1 MNTPSKNASSA
12 SRPAPGGAK
21 RGEVRAK
28 NVRGTIL
35 RLLETMTRD
44 RALFALAIALTL
56 LGNLV
61 GLAGPRLAGEAI
73 DAIGPDGSIL
83 WQTVLAKCLLMLAC
97 YAASAALSYALSLL
111 MIHISRG
118 VVYRMRRQAFDRL
131 MRLPVRFYDEHPS
144 GDIISRISYDIDTV
158 NTSLSND
165 IVQLLSTV
173 VTVAG
178 SLGFMISISPRL
190 LLVFVVTVPLSLY
203 AGRRRAIVTKPLF
216 RARSR
221 KLGELNSFV
230 EEQLS
235 GLTTLRAY
243 CREDA
248 TTARFD
254 EINEEAVEAYYQSEY
269 EGSVV
274 GPLVNF
280 INNLSLALVSV
291 FGALLFCSG
300 ALSIGAISSF
310 VLYSRRF
317 SGPINEAAN
326 VFSELQSALAAA
338 ERVFALIDE
347 PAEPDDPPAARP
359 LGDVSG
365 HVQMQQVN
373 FGYDPGQIIL
383 KDFSVDAQPGRLI
396 AVVGPTGAGKT
407 TLISLLMR
415 FYDAQSGEILVDGA
429 NIHGITRDSL
439 RAAYAMVLQETWLF
453 HGTVYDNL
461 RYGNPNAT
469 REQVIAA
476 AKAAHADGFIR
487 RLPQGYDTVLT
498 DDGANISKGQK
509 QLLTIAR
516 AMLLKSRMVI
526 LDEATSNVDTRVE
539 KLIQKAMRELMAGKT
554 CFVIAHRLSTI
565 ESADEILVVDHGEI
579 VERGTHT
586 SLMQSRGFYYRMYRA
601 QFE

>member
-1 MNTPSKNASSA
+1 MNKSNNTSGAQSARKPRNA
-12 SRPAPGGAK
+12 K
-21 RGEVRAK
+21 
-28 NVRGTIL
+28 GTIL
-35 RLLETMTRD
+35 RLFQTMLHE
-44 RALFALAIALTL
+44 RALFVLALGLTL
-56 LGNLV
+56 AGNLLGLV
-61 GLAGPRLAGEAI
+61 GPSLAGEAI
-73 DAIGPDGSIL
+73 DAIGAPGGIAWDVI
-83 WQTVLAKCLLMLAC
+83 ARKCALMLAC
-97 YAASAALSYALSLL
+97 YAGSALLSYLLSLL

-118 VVYRMRRQAFDRL
+118 VVYRMREQAFDRL
-131 MRLPVRFYDEHPS
+131 MRLPVGFYDRNPS
-144 GDIISRISYDIDTV
+144 GDIISRISYDVDTV

-165 IVQLLSTV
+165 IVQILSTV
-173 VTVAG
+173 VTVVG
-178 SLGFMISISPRL
+178 SLGFMVAISPKL
-190 LLVFVVTVPLSLY
+190 LLVFCVTVPLSFY
-203 AGRRRAIVTKPLF
+203 AARRRATVTKPLF

-221 KLGELNSFV
+221 KLGELNSLV

-248 TTARFD
+248 TIDKFD
-254 EINEEAVEAYYQSEY
+254 AINEEAVEAYYQSEY

-291 FGALLFCSG
+291 FGALLFCAG
-300 ALSIGAISSF
+300 QMTIGSISSF
-310 VLYSRRF
+310 ILYSRKF

-326 VFSELQSALAAA
+326 VFAELQSALAAA

-347 PAEPDDPPAARP
+347 PIEPEDAPDARA
-359 LGDVSG
+359 LTQVEG
-365 HVQMQQVN
+365 HVELDHVT
-373 FGYDPGQIIL
+373 FGYEENQPIL
-383 KDFSVDAQPGRLI
+383 RDFCVDAKPGRLI

-415 FYDAQSGEILVDGA
+415 FYDAQQGCIRVDGSDV
-429 NIHGITRDSL
+429 HGLTRDSL
-439 RAAYAMVLQETWLF
+439 RAAYAMVLQDTWLF
-453 HGTVYDNL
+453 HGTVYENL
-461 RYGNPNAT
+461 AYGNDRAT
-469 REQVIAA
+469 REQVVAA

-487 RLPQGYDTVLT
+487 RLPQGYDTLLT

-516 AMLLKSRMVI
+516 AMLLDSRMVI

-539 KLIQKAMRELMAGKT
+539 KLIQKAMRRLMAGKT

-565 ESADEILVVDHGEI
+565 ESADEILVVNHGEI
-579 VERGTHT
+579 VEHGTHQK
-586 SLMQSRGFYYRMYRA
+586 LMEKQGFYYNMYRA

>member
-1 MNTPSKNASSA
+1 MQKQTGTHKPEQ
-12 SRPAPGGAK
+12 SRKPRDTK
-21 RGEVRAK
+21 
-28 NVRGTIL
+28 GTIL
-35 RLLETMTRD
+35 RLLKTMMDARL
-44 RALFALAIALTL
+44 LFLLAVVLTL
-56 LGNLV
+56 TGNILGLL
-61 GLAGPRLAGEAI
+61 GPQLAGQAI
-73 DAIGPDGSIL
+73 DAIGTDGSVVWPI
-83 WQTVLAKCLLMLAC
+83 VVKKCILMLIC
-97 YAASAALSYALSLL
+97 YAASAGLSYCLTLL

-118 VVYRMRRQAFDRL
+118 VVYRMREMAFDRL
-131 MRLPVRFYDEHPS
+131 MRLPVSFYDQHPS

-165 IVQLLSTV
+165 IVQILSTI
-173 VTVAG
+173 VTVFG
-178 SLGFMISISPRL
+178 SLGFMIAISPKL
-190 LLVFVVTVPLSLY
+190 LTVFCVTVPLSLY
-203 AGRRRAIVTKPLF
+203 AAKRRATVTKPLF

-221 KLGELNSFV
+221 KLGELNSYV

-248 TTARFD
+248 AIASFD
-254 EINEEAVEAYYQSEY
+254 GINEEAVEAYYKSEY

-291 FGALLFCSG
+291 FGALLFVSG
-300 ALSIGAISSF
+300 QMTIGNISSF
-310 VLYSRRF
+310 ILYSRRF

-326 VFSELQSALAAA
+326 VYAELQSALAAA

-347 PAEPDDPPAARP
+347 PTEPLDAPHARA
-359 LGDVSG
+359 LADVRG
-365 HVQMQQVN
+365 HVELEHVN
-373 FGYDPGQIIL
+373 FGYEEGKPIL
-383 KDFSVDAQPGRLI
+383 KDFSVDAAPGRLI

-415 FYDAQSGEILVDGA
+415 FYDAQSGDIRVDET
-429 NIHGITRDSL
+429 NVHDLTRDSL

-453 HGTVYDNL
+453 HGTVYENL
-461 RYGNPNAT
+461 AYGNEHAT
-469 REQVIAA
+469 REEVIAA
-476 AKAAHADGFIR
+476 AKAAHADSFIR

-516 AMLLKSRMVI
+516 AMLLESRMVI
-526 LDEATSNVDTRVE
+526 LDEATSNVDTRIE
-539 KLIQKAMRELMAGKT
+539 KLIQKAMRTLMKDKT

-579 VERGTHT
+579 VEHGTHKE
-586 SLMQSRGFYYRMYRA
+586 LMARKGFYYNMYRA

>member
-1 MNTPSKNASSA
+1 MNKSNTSGAQSARKPRNA
-12 SRPAPGGAK
+12 K
-21 RGEVRAK
+21 
-28 NVRGTIL
+28 GTIL
-35 RLLETMTRD
+35 RLFQTMLHE
-44 RALFALAIALTL
+44 RALFVLALGLTL
-56 LGNLV
+56 AGNLLGLV
-61 GLAGPRLAGEAI
+61 GPSLAGEAI
-73 DAIGPDGSIL
+73 DAIGAPGGIA
-83 WQTVLAKCLLMLAC
+83 WNVIARKCALMLAC
-97 YAASAALSYALSLL
+97 YAGSALLSYLLSLL

-118 VVYRMRRQAFDRL
+118 VVYRMREQAFDRL
-131 MRLPVRFYDEHPS
+131 MRLPVGFYDRNPS
-144 GDIISRISYDIDTV
+144 GDIISRISYDVDTV

-165 IVQLLSTV
+165 IVQILSTV
-173 VTVAG
+173 VTVVG
-178 SLGFMISISPRL
+178 SLGFMVAISPKL
-190 LLVFVVTVPLSLY
+190 LLVFCVTVPLSFY
-203 AGRRRAIVTKPLF
+203 AARRRATFTKPLF

-221 KLGELNSFV
+221 KLGELNSLV

-248 TTARFD
+248 TIDKFD
-254 EINEEAVEAYYQSEY
+254 AINEEAVEAYYQSEY

-291 FGALLFCSG
+291 FGALLFCAG
-300 ALSIGAISSF
+300 QMTIGSISSF
-310 VLYSRRF
+310 ILYSRKF

-326 VFSELQSALAAA
+326 VFAELQSALAAA

-347 PAEPDDPPAARP
+347 PIEPEDAPDARA
-359 LGDVSG
+359 LTQVEG
-365 HVQMQQVN
+365 HVELDHVT
-373 FGYDPGQIIL
+373 FGYEENQPIL
-383 KDFSVDAQPGRLI
+383 RDFCVDAKPGRLI

-415 FYDAQSGEILVDGA
+415 FYDAQQGCIRVDGSDV
-429 NIHGITRDSL
+429 HGLTRDSL
-439 RAAYAMVLQETWLF
+439 RAAYAMVLQDTWLF
-453 HGTVYDNL
+453 HGTVYENL
-461 RYGNPNAT
+461 AYGNDRAT
-469 REQVIAA
+469 REQVVAA

-487 RLPQGYDTVLT
+487 RLPQGYDTLLT

-516 AMLLKSRMVI
+516 AMLLDSRMVI

-539 KLIQKAMRELMAGKT
+539 KLIQKAMRRLMAGKT

-565 ESADEILVVDHGEI
+565 ESADEILVVNHGEI
-579 VERGTHT
+579 VEHGTHQK
-586 SLMQSRGFYYRMYRA
+586 LMEKQGFYYNMYRA

>member
-1 MNTPSKNASSA
+1 MNKSNTSGAQSARKPRNA
-12 SRPAPGGAK
+12 K
-21 RGEVRAK
+21 
-28 NVRGTIL
+28 GTIL
-35 RLLETMTRD
+35 RLFQTMLHE
-44 RALFALAIALTL
+44 RALFVLALGLTL
-56 LGNLV
+56 AGNLLGLV
-61 GLAGPRLAGEAI
+61 GPSLAGEAI
-73 DAIGPDGSIL
+73 DAIGAPGGIA
-83 WQTVLAKCLLMLAC
+83 WNVIARKCALMLAC
-97 YAASAALSYALSLL
+97 YAGSALLSYLLSLL

-118 VVYRMRRQAFDRL
+118 VVYRMREQAFDRL
-131 MRLPVRFYDEHPS
+131 MRLPVGFYDRNPS
-144 GDIISRISYDIDTV
+144 GDIISRISYDVDTV

-165 IVQLLSTV
+165 IVQILSTV
-173 VTVAG
+173 VTVVG
-178 SLGFMISISPRL
+178 SLGFMVAISPKL
-190 LLVFVVTVPLSLY
+190 LLVFCVTVPLSFY
-203 AGRRRAIVTKPLF
+203 AARRRATVTKPLF

-221 KLGELNSFV
+221 KLGELNSLV

-248 TTARFD
+248 TIDKFD
-254 EINEEAVEAYYQSEY
+254 AINEEAVEAYYQSEY

-291 FGALLFCSG
+291 FGALLFCAG
-300 ALSIGAISSF
+300 QMTIGSISSF
-310 VLYSRRF
+310 ILYSRKF

-326 VFSELQSALAAA
+326 VFAELQSALAAA

-347 PAEPDDPPAARP
+347 PIEPEDAPDARA
-359 LGDVSG
+359 LTQVEG
-365 HVQMQQVN
+365 HVELDHVT
-373 FGYDPGQIIL
+373 FGYEENQPIL
-383 KDFSVDAQPGRLI
+383 RDFCVDAKPGRLI

-415 FYDAQSGEILVDGA
+415 FYDAQQGCIRVDGSDV
-429 NIHGITRDSL
+429 HELTRDSL
-439 RAAYAMVLQETWLF
+439 RAAYAMVLQDTWLF
-453 HGTVYDNL
+453 HGTVYENL
-461 RYGNPNAT
+461 AYGNDRAT
-469 REQVIAA
+469 REQVVAA

-487 RLPQGYDTVLT
+487 RLPQGYDTLLT

-516 AMLLKSRMVI
+516 AMLLDSRMVI

-539 KLIQKAMRELMAGKT
+539 KLIQKAMRRLMAGKT

-565 ESADEILVVDHGEI
+565 ESADEILVVNHGEI
-579 VERGTHT
+579 VEHGTHQK
-586 SLMQSRGFYYRMYRA
+586 LMEKQGFYYNMYRA

>member
-1 MNTPSKNASSA
+1 MNKSNTSGAQSARKPRNA
-12 SRPAPGGAK
+12 K
-21 RGEVRAK
+21 
-28 NVRGTIL
+28 GTIL
-35 RLLETMTRD
+35 RLFQTMLHE
-44 RALFALAIALTL
+44 RALFVLALGLTL
-56 LGNLV
+56 AGNLLGLV
-61 GLAGPRLAGEAI
+61 GPSLAGEAI
-73 DAIGPDGSIL
+73 DAIGAPGGIA
-83 WQTVLAKCLLMLAC
+83 WNVIARKCALMLAC
-97 YAASAALSYALSLL
+97 YAGSALLSYLLSLL

-118 VVYRMRRQAFDRL
+118 VVYRMREQAFDRL
-131 MRLPVRFYDEHPS
+131 MRLPVGFYDRNPS
-144 GDIISRISYDIDTV
+144 GDIISRISYDVDTV

-165 IVQLLSTV
+165 IVQILSTV
-173 VTVAG
+173 VTVVG
-178 SLGFMISISPRL
+178 SLGFMVAISPKL
-190 LLVFVVTVPLSLY
+190 LLVFCVTVPLSFY
-203 AGRRRAIVTKPLF
+203 AARRRATVTKPLF

-221 KLGELNSFV
+221 KLGELNSLV

-248 TTARFD
+248 TIDKFD
-254 EINEEAVEAYYQSEY
+254 AINEEAVDAYYQSEY

-291 FGALLFCSG
+291 FGALLFCAG
-300 ALSIGAISSF
+300 QMTIGSISSF
-310 VLYSRRF
+310 ILYSRKF

-326 VFSELQSALAAA
+326 VFAELQSALAAA

-347 PAEPDDPPAARP
+347 PIEPEDAPDARA
-359 LGDVSG
+359 LTQVEG
-365 HVQMQQVN
+365 HVELDHVT
-373 FGYDPGQIIL
+373 FGYEENQPIL
-383 KDFSVDAQPGRLI
+383 RDFCVDAKPGRLI

-415 FYDAQSGEILVDGA
+415 FYDAQQGCIRVDGSDV
-429 NIHGITRDSL
+429 HELTRDSL
-439 RAAYAMVLQETWLF
+439 RAAYAMVLQDTWLF
-453 HGTVYDNL
+453 HGTVYENL
-461 RYGNPNAT
+461 AYGNDRAT
-469 REQVIAA
+469 REQVVAA

-487 RLPQGYDTVLT
+487 RLPQGYDTLLT

-516 AMLLKSRMVI
+516 AMLLDSRMVI

-539 KLIQKAMRELMAGKT
+539 KLIQKAMRRLMAGKT

-565 ESADEILVVDHGEI
+565 ESADEILVVNHGEI
-579 VERGTHT
+579 VEHGTHQA
-586 SLMQSRGFYYRMYRA
+586 LMEKQGFYYNMYRA

>member
-1 MNTPSKNASSA
+1 MMKNSDKVIRDAQSA
-12 SRPAPGGAK
+12 RKPRNA
-21 RGEVRAK
+21 
-28 NVRGTIL
+28 RGTIL
-35 RLLETMTRD
+35 RLLRTMTRQ
-44 RALFALAIALTL
+44 RALFVLALALTL
-56 LGNLV
+56 AGNLL
-61 GLAGPRLAGEAI
+61 GLIGPSLAGEAI
-73 DAIGPDGSIL
+73 DAIGAPGGIAWDVI
-83 WQTVLAKCLLMLAC
+83 TKKCLLMLAC
-97 YAASAALSYALSLL
+97 YAGSAVLSYLLSLL

-118 VVYRMRRQAFDRL
+118 VVYRMREQAFDRL
-131 MRLPVRFYDEHPS
+131 MRLPVGFYDRNPS
-144 GDIISRISYDIDTV
+144 GDIISRISYDVDTV

-173 VTVAG
+173 VTVVG
-178 SLGFMISISPRL
+178 SLGFMVSISPKL
-190 LLVFVVTVPLSLY
+190 LMVFCVTVPLSLY
-203 AGRRRAIVTKPLF
+203 TARRRATVTKPLF

-221 KLGELNSFV
+221 KLGELNSMV

-243 CREDA
+243 CREDQA
-248 TTARFD
+248 IGKFD
-254 EINEEAVEAYYQSEY
+254 AINEEAVQAYYKSEY

-291 FGALLFCSG
+291 FGALLFCAGQMTVGS
-300 ALSIGAISSF
+300 ISSF
-310 VLYSRRF
+310 ILYSRKF

-326 VFSELQSALAAA
+326 VFAELQSALAAA

-347 PAEPDDPPAARP
+347 PTEPEDAPDARR
-359 LGDVSG
+359 LTDARG
-365 HVQMQQVN
+365 HVELDHVT
-373 FGYDPGQIIL
+373 FGYEENQPIL
-383 KDFSVDAQPGRLI
+383 RDFCVDAKPGRLI

-415 FYDAQSGEILVDGA
+415 FYDAQQGDIRVDGGDV
-429 NIHGITRDSL
+429 HGLTRDSL

-453 HGTVYDNL
+453 HGTVYENL
-461 RYGNPNAT
+461 AYGSEHAT

-476 AKAAHADGFIR
+476 AKAAHADSFIR

-516 AMLLKSRMVI
+516 AMLLESRMVI

-539 KLIQKAMRELMAGKT
+539 KLIQKAMRSLMAGKT

-579 VERGTHT
+579 VEHGTHAQ
-586 SLMQSRGFYYRMYRA
+586 LMEKQGFYYHMYRA

>member
-1 MNTPSKNASSA
+1 MMKN
-12 SRPAPGGAK
+12 PPGQGADK
-21 RGEVRAK
+21 SIRDAQNQRKPKDAGH
-28 NVRGTIL
+28 TIL
-35 RLLETMTRD
+35 RLLRTMMRD
-44 RALFALAIALTL
+44 RALFALALMLTVSGNL
-56 LGNLV
+56 LGL
-61 GLAGPRLAGEAI
+61 LGPRLAGEAI
-73 DAIGPDGSIL
+73 DAIGENGAVL
-83 WQTVLAKCLLMLAC
+83 WDVVFAKCALMLAC
-97 YAASAALSYALSLL
+97 YAASAALSYALALL

-118 VVYRMRRQAFDRL
+118 VVYRMREQAFDRL
-131 MRLPVRFYDEHPS
+131 MRLPVSYYDTHPS

-158 NTSLSND
+158 NASLSND
-165 IVQLLSTV
+165 IVQILSTV
-173 VTVAG
+173 VTVFG
-178 SLGFMISISPRL
+178 SLGFMIAISPRL
-190 LLVFVVTVPLSLY
+190 LLVFCITVPLSLY
-203 AGRRRAIVTKPLF
+203 AARRRATVTKPLF

-221 KLGELNSFV
+221 KLGELNGFV

-243 CREDA
+243 SREEAAVEKFDA
-248 TTARFD
+248 
-254 EINEEAVEAYYQSEY
+254 INEEAVVAYYNSEY
-269 EGSVV
+269 QGSVV

-291 FGALLFCSG
+291 FGALLFCAG
-300 ALSIGAISSF
+300 QMSIGAISSF

-326 VFSELQSALAAA
+326 VFGEMQSALAAA

-347 PAEPDDPPAARP
+347 PAEPADAEGAQEI
-359 LGDVSG
+359 GEVVG
-365 HVQMQQVN
+365 HVALRDVT
-373 FGYDPGQIIL
+373 FGYEEGKPIL
-383 KDFSVDAQPGRLI
+383 KNFSAEAQPGKMI

-415 FYDAQSGEILVDGA
+415 FYEAQEGSIAVDGKPLDA
-429 NIHGITRDSL
+429 ITRDSL
-439 RAAYAMVLQETWLF
+439 RAAYAMVLQDTWLF
-453 HGTVYDNL
+453 HGTVYENL
-461 RYGNPNAT
+461 RYGSEHAT
-469 REQVIAA
+469 CEQVIAA

-516 AMLLKSRMVI
+516 AMLLESRMVI

-565 ESADEILVVDHGEI
+565 ESADEILVIDHGEI
-579 VERGTHT
+579 VERGTHAA
-586 SLMQSRGFYYRMYRA
+586 LMQKQGFYYNMYRA

>member
-1 MNTPSKNASSA
+1 MNKSNTSGAQSARKPRNA
-12 SRPAPGGAK
+12 K
-21 RGEVRAK
+21 
-28 NVRGTIL
+28 GTIL
-35 RLLETMTRD
+35 RLFQTMLHE
-44 RALFALAIALTL
+44 RALFVLALGLTL
-56 LGNLV
+56 AGNLLGLV
-61 GLAGPRLAGEAI
+61 GPSLAGEAI
-73 DAIGPDGSIL
+73 DAIGAPGGIAWDVI
-83 WQTVLAKCLLMLAC
+83 ARKCALMLAC
-97 YAASAALSYALSLL
+97 YAGSALLSYLLSLL

-118 VVYRMRRQAFDRL
+118 VVYRMREQAFDRL
-131 MRLPVRFYDEHPS
+131 MRLPVGFYDRNPS
-144 GDIISRISYDIDTV
+144 GDIISRISYDVDTV

-165 IVQLLSTV
+165 IVQILSTV
-173 VTVAG
+173 VTVVG
-178 SLGFMISISPRL
+178 SLGFMVAISPKL
-190 LLVFVVTVPLSLY
+190 LLVFCVTVPLSFY
-203 AGRRRAIVTKPLF
+203 AARRRATVTKPLF

-221 KLGELNSFV
+221 KLGELNSLV

-248 TTARFD
+248 TIDKFD
-254 EINEEAVEAYYQSEY
+254 AINEEAVDAYYQSEY

-291 FGALLFCSG
+291 FGALLFCAG
-300 ALSIGAISSF
+300 QMTIGSISSF
-310 VLYSRRF
+310 ILYSRKF

-326 VFSELQSALAAA
+326 VFAELQSALAAA

-347 PAEPDDPPAARP
+347 PIEPEDAPDARA
-359 LGDVSG
+359 LTQVEG
-365 HVQMQQVN
+365 HVELDHVT
-373 FGYDPGQIIL
+373 FGYEENQPIL
-383 KDFSVDAQPGRLI
+383 RDFCVDAKPGRLI

-415 FYDAQSGEILVDGA
+415 FYDAQQGCIRVDGSDV
-429 NIHGITRDSL
+429 HELTRDSL
-439 RAAYAMVLQETWLF
+439 RAAYAMVLQDTWLF
-453 HGTVYDNL
+453 HGTVYENL
-461 RYGNPNAT
+461 AYGNDRAT
-469 REQVIAA
+469 REQVVAA

-487 RLPQGYDTVLT
+487 RLPQGYDTLLT

-516 AMLLKSRMVI
+516 AMLLDSRMVI

-539 KLIQKAMRELMAGKT
+539 KLIQKAMRRLMAGKT

-565 ESADEILVVDHGEI
+565 ESADEILVVNHGEI
-579 VERGTHT
+579 VEHGTHQK
-586 SLMQSRGFYYRMYRA
+586 LMEKQGFYYNMYRA

>member
-1 MNTPSKNASSA
+1 MNKSNTSGAQSARKPRNA
-12 SRPAPGGAK
+12 K
-21 RGEVRAK
+21 
-28 NVRGTIL
+28 GTIL
-35 RLLETMTRD
+35 RLFQTMLHE
-44 RALFALAIALTL
+44 RALFVLALGLTL
-56 LGNLV
+56 AGNLL
-61 GLAGPRLAGEAI
+61 GLIGPSLAGEAI
-73 DAIGPDGSIL
+73 DAIDAPGGIA
-83 WQTVLAKCLLMLAC
+83 WNVIARKCALMLAC
-97 YAASAALSYALSLL
+97 YAGSALLSYLLSLL

-118 VVYRMRRQAFDRL
+118 VVYRMREQAFDRL
-131 MRLPVRFYDEHPS
+131 MRLPVGFYDRNPS
-144 GDIISRISYDIDTV
+144 GDIISRISYDVDTV

-165 IVQLLSTV
+165 IVQILSTV
-173 VTVAG
+173 VTVVG
-178 SLGFMISISPRL
+178 SLGFMVAISPKL
-190 LLVFVVTVPLSLY
+190 LLVFCVTVPLSFY
-203 AGRRRAIVTKPLF
+203 AARRRATVTKPLF

-221 KLGELNSFV
+221 KLGELNSLV

-248 TTARFD
+248 TIDKFD
-254 EINEEAVEAYYQSEY
+254 AINEEAVEAYYQSEY

-291 FGALLFCSG
+291 FGALLFCAG
-300 ALSIGAISSF
+300 QMTIGSISSF
-310 VLYSRRF
+310 ILYSRKF

-326 VFSELQSALAAA
+326 VFAELQSALAAA

-347 PAEPDDPPAARP
+347 PIEPEDAPDARA
-359 LGDVSG
+359 LTQVEG
-365 HVQMQQVN
+365 HVELDHVT
-373 FGYDPGQIIL
+373 FGYEENQPIL
-383 KDFSVDAQPGRLI
+383 RDFCVDAKPGRLI

-415 FYDAQSGEILVDGA
+415 FYDAQQGSIRVDGSDV
-429 NIHGITRDSL
+429 HGLTRDSL
-439 RAAYAMVLQETWLF
+439 RAAYAMVLQDTWLF
-453 HGTVYDNL
+453 HGTVYENL
-461 RYGNPNAT
+461 AYGNDRAT
-469 REQVIAA
+469 REQVVAA

-487 RLPQGYDTVLT
+487 RLPQGYDTLLT

-516 AMLLKSRMVI
+516 AMLLDSRMVI

-539 KLIQKAMRELMAGKT
+539 KLIQKAMRRLMAGKT

-565 ESADEILVVDHGEI
+565 ESADEILVVNHGEI
-579 VERGTHT
+579 VEHGTHQK
-586 SLMQSRGFYYRMYRA
+586 LMEKQGFYYNMYRA

>member
-1 MNTPSKNASSA
+1 MNKSNTSGAQSARKPRNA
-12 SRPAPGGAK
+12 K
-21 RGEVRAK
+21 
-28 NVRGTIL
+28 GTIL
-35 RLLETMTRD
+35 RLFQTMLHE
-44 RALFALAIALTL
+44 RALFVLALGLTL
-56 LGNLV
+56 AGNLLGLV
-61 GLAGPRLAGEAI
+61 GPSLAGEAI
-73 DAIGPDGSIL
+73 DAIGAPGGIA
-83 WQTVLAKCLLMLAC
+83 WNVIARKCALMLAC
-97 YAASAALSYALSLL
+97 YAGSALLSYLLSLL

-118 VVYRMRRQAFDRL
+118 VVYRMREQAFDRL
-131 MRLPVRFYDEHPS
+131 MRLPVGFYDRNPS
-144 GDIISRISYDIDTV
+144 GDIISRISYDVDTV

-165 IVQLLSTV
+165 IVQILSTV
-173 VTVAG
+173 VTVVG
-178 SLGFMISISPRL
+178 SLGFMVAISPKL
-190 LLVFVVTVPLSLY
+190 LLVFCVTVPLSFY
-203 AGRRRAIVTKPLF
+203 AARRRATVTKPLF

-221 KLGELNSFV
+221 KLGELNSMV

-248 TTARFD
+248 TIDKFD
-254 EINEEAVEAYYQSEY
+254 AINEEAVEAYYRSEY

-291 FGALLFCSG
+291 FGALLFCAG
-300 ALSIGAISSF
+300 QMTIGSISSF
-310 VLYSRRF
+310 ILYSRKF

-326 VFSELQSALAAA
+326 VFAELQSALAAA

-347 PAEPDDPPAARP
+347 PIEPEDAPDARA
-359 LGDVSG
+359 LTQVEG
-365 HVQMQQVN
+365 HVELDHVT
-373 FGYDPGQIIL
+373 FGYEENQPIL
-383 KDFSVDAQPGRLI
+383 RDFCVDAKPGRLI

-415 FYDAQSGEILVDGA
+415 FYDAQQGCIRVDGSDV
-429 NIHGITRDSL
+429 HELTRDSL
-439 RAAYAMVLQETWLF
+439 RAAYAMVLQDTWLF
-453 HGTVYDNL
+453 HGTVYENL
-461 RYGNPNAT
+461 AYGNDRAT
-469 REQVIAA
+469 REQVVAA

-487 RLPQGYDTVLT
+487 RLPQGYDTLLT

-516 AMLLKSRMVI
+516 AMLLDSRMVI

-539 KLIQKAMRELMAGKT
+539 KLIQKAMRRLMAGKT

-565 ESADEILVVDHGEI
+565 ESADEILVVNHGEI
-579 VERGTHT
+579 VEHGTHQK
-586 SLMQSRGFYYRMYRA
+586 LMEKQGFYYNMYRA

>member
-1 MNTPSKNASSA
+1 MNKSNNTSGAQSARKPRNA
-12 SRPAPGGAK
+12 K
-21 RGEVRAK
+21 
-28 NVRGTIL
+28 GTIL
-35 RLLETMTRD
+35 RLFQTMLHE
-44 RALFALAIALTL
+44 RALFVLALGLTL
-56 LGNLV
+56 AGNLLGLV
-61 GLAGPRLAGEAI
+61 GPSLAGEAI
-73 DAIGPDGSIL
+73 DAIGAPGGIA
-83 WQTVLAKCLLMLAC
+83 WNVIARKCALMLAC
-97 YAASAALSYALSLL
+97 YAGSALLSYLLSLL

-118 VVYRMRRQAFDRL
+118 VVYRMREQAFDRL
-131 MRLPVRFYDEHPS
+131 MRLPVGFYDRNPS
-144 GDIISRISYDIDTV
+144 GDIISRISYDVDTV

-165 IVQLLSTV
+165 IVQILSTV
-173 VTVAG
+173 VTVVG
-178 SLGFMISISPRL
+178 SLGFMVAISPKL
-190 LLVFVVTVPLSLY
+190 LLVFCVTVPLSFY
-203 AGRRRAIVTKPLF
+203 AARRRATVTKPLF

-221 KLGELNSFV
+221 KLGELNSLV

-248 TTARFD
+248 TIDKFD
-254 EINEEAVEAYYQSEY
+254 AINEEAVEAYYQSEY

-291 FGALLFCSG
+291 FGALLFCAG
-300 ALSIGAISSF
+300 QMTIGSISSF
-310 VLYSRRF
+310 ILYSRKF

-326 VFSELQSALAAA
+326 VFAELQSALAAA

-347 PAEPDDPPAARP
+347 PIEPEDAPDARA
-359 LGDVSG
+359 LTQVEG
-365 HVQMQQVN
+365 HVELDHVT
-373 FGYDPGQIIL
+373 FGYEENQPIL
-383 KDFSVDAQPGRLI
+383 RDFCVDAKPGRLI

-415 FYDAQSGEILVDGA
+415 FYDAQQGCIRVDGSDV
-429 NIHGITRDSL
+429 HELTRDSL
-439 RAAYAMVLQETWLF
+439 RAAYAMVLQDTWLF
-453 HGTVYDNL
+453 HGTVYENL
-461 RYGNPNAT
+461 AYGNDRAT
-469 REQVIAA
+469 REQVVAA

-487 RLPQGYDTVLT
+487 RLPQGYDTLLT

-516 AMLLKSRMVI
+516 AMLLDSRMVI

-539 KLIQKAMRELMAGKT
+539 KLIQKAMRRLMAGKT

-565 ESADEILVVDHGEI
+565 ESADEILVVNHGEI
-579 VERGTHT
+579 VEHGTHQK
-586 SLMQSRGFYYRMYRA
+586 LMEKQGFYYNMYRA

>member
-1 MNTPSKNASSA
+1 MNKSNTSGAQSARKPRNA
-12 SRPAPGGAK
+12 K
-21 RGEVRAK
+21 
-28 NVRGTIL
+28 GTIL
-35 RLLETMTRD
+35 RLFQTMLHE
-44 RALFALAIALTL
+44 RALFVLALGLTL
-56 LGNLV
+56 AGNLLGLV
-61 GLAGPRLAGEAI
+61 GPSLAGEAI
-73 DAIGPDGSIL
+73 DAIGAPGGIAWDVI
-83 WQTVLAKCLLMLAC
+83 ARKCALMLAC
-97 YAASAALSYALSLL
+97 YAGSALLSYLLSLL

-118 VVYRMRRQAFDRL
+118 VVYRMREQAFDRL
-131 MRLPVRFYDEHPS
+131 MRLPVGFYDRNPS
-144 GDIISRISYDIDTV
+144 GDIISRISYDVDTV

-165 IVQLLSTV
+165 IVQILSTV
-173 VTVAG
+173 VTVVG
-178 SLGFMISISPRL
+178 SLGFMVAISPKL
-190 LLVFVVTVPLSLY
+190 LLVFCVTVPLSFY
-203 AGRRRAIVTKPLF
+203 AARRRATVTKPLF

-221 KLGELNSFV
+221 KLGELNSLV

-248 TTARFD
+248 TIDKFD
-254 EINEEAVEAYYQSEY
+254 AINEEAVEAYYQSEY

-291 FGALLFCSG
+291 FGALLFCAG
-300 ALSIGAISSF
+300 QMTIGSISSF
-310 VLYSRRF
+310 ILYSRKF

-326 VFSELQSALAAA
+326 VFAELQSALAAA

-347 PAEPDDPPAARP
+347 PIEPEDAPDARA
-359 LGDVSG
+359 LTQVEG
-365 HVQMQQVN
+365 HVELDHVT
-373 FGYDPGQIIL
+373 FGYEENQPIL
-383 KDFSVDAQPGRLI
+383 RDFCVDAKPGRLI

-415 FYDAQSGEILVDGA
+415 FYDAQQGCIRVDGSDV
-429 NIHGITRDSL
+429 HGLTRDSL
-439 RAAYAMVLQETWLF
+439 RAAYAMVLQDTWLF
-453 HGTVYDNL
+453 HGTVYENL
-461 RYGNPNAT
+461 AYGNDRAT
-469 REQVIAA
+469 REQVVAA

-487 RLPQGYDTVLT
+487 RLPQGYDTLLT

-516 AMLLKSRMVI
+516 AMLLDSRMVI

-539 KLIQKAMRELMAGKT
+539 KLIQKAMRRLMAGKT

-565 ESADEILVVDHGEI
+565 ESADEILVVNHGEI
-579 VERGTHT
+579 VEHGTHQA
-586 SLMQSRGFYYRMYRA
+586 LMEKQGFYYNMYRA

>member
-1 MNTPSKNASSA
+1 MMRHNPAQTPAQKPEQN
-12 SRPAPGGAK
+12 RKPRDTK
-21 RGEVRAK
+21 
-28 NVRGTIL
+28 GTIL
-35 RLLETMTRD
+35 RLFKTMMD
-44 RALFALAIALTL
+44 ARALFLLAVILTL
-56 LGNLV
+56 SGNMLGLL
-61 GLAGPRLAGEAI
+61 GPQLAGQAI
-73 DAIGPDGSIL
+73 DAIGADGVIQ
-83 WQTVLAKCLLMLAC
+83 WDTVLRKCALMLGC
-97 YAASAALSYALSLL
+97 YAASAALSYCLTLL

-118 VVYRMRRQAFDRL
+118 VVYRMRQQAFDRL
-131 MRLPVRFYDEHPS
+131 MRLPVSFYDQHPS

-165 IVQLLSTV
+165 IVQILSTI
-173 VTVAG
+173 VTVFG
-178 SLGFMISISPRL
+178 SLGFMIAISPKL
-190 LLVFVVTVPLSLY
+190 LTVFCVTVPLSLY
-203 AGRRRAIVTKPLF
+203 AAKRRATVTKPLF

-221 KLGELNSFV
+221 KLGELNGYV

-243 CREDA
+243 SREDA
-248 TTARFD
+248 TIRSFD
-254 EINEEAVEAYYQSEY
+254 NINEEAVEAYYQSEY

-291 FGALLFCSG
+291 FGALLFVG
-300 ALSIGAISSF
+300 GQMSIGNISSF
-310 VLYSRRF
+310 ILYSRRF

-326 VFSELQSALAAA
+326 VYAELQSALAAA

-347 PAEPDDPPAARP
+347 PTEPLDAQHAKP
-359 LGDVSG
+359 LTDVQG
-365 HVQMQQVN
+365 HVELEHVN
-373 FGYDPGQIIL
+373 FGYEEGKPIL
-383 KDFSVDAQPGRLI
+383 KDFSVDAKPGRLI

-415 FYDAQSGEILVDGA
+415 FYDAQSGAIRVDDTDV
-429 NIHGITRDSL
+429 HDLTRDIL

-453 HGTVYDNL
+453 HGTVYENL
-461 RYGNPNAT
+461 AYGNEHAT
-469 REQVIAA
+469 REEVIAA
-476 AKAAHADGFIR
+476 AKAAHADSFIR

-516 AMLLKSRMVI
+516 AMLLESRMVI
-526 LDEATSNVDTRVE
+526 LDEATSNVDTRIE
-539 KLIQKAMRELMAGKT
+539 KLIQKAMRTLMKGKT

-579 VERGTHT
+579 VEHGTHKA
-586 SLMQSRGFYYRMYRA
+586 LMAQKGFYYNMYKA

>member
-1 MNTPSKNASSA
+1 MTQKNDAQRARKPRNTK
-12 SRPAPGGAK
+12 
-21 RGEVRAK
+21 
-28 NVRGTIL
+28 GTIL
-35 RLLETMTRD
+35 RLMQTMMHD
-44 RALFALAIALTL
+44 YALFILALALTL
-56 LGNLV
+56 VGNLLALV
-61 GLAGPRLAGEAI
+61 GPSLAGEAI
-73 DAIGPDGSIL
+73 DAIGAPGGIA
-83 WQTVLAKCLLMLAC
+83 WEIIIKKCVLMLIC
-97 YAASAALSYALSLL
+97 YALSAVLTYLLSLL

-118 VVYRMRRQAFDRL
+118 VVYRMREQAFDRL
-131 MRLPVRFYDEHPS
+131 MRMPVGYYDRHPS
-144 GDIISRISYDIDTV
+144 GDIISRISYDVDTV

-165 IVQLLSTV
+165 IVQILSTI
-173 VTVAG
+173 VTVVG
-178 SLGFMISISPRL
+178 SLGFMIAISPKL
-190 LLVFVVTVPLSLY
+190 LTVFCVTVPLSIY
-203 AGRRRAIVTKPLF
+203 AARRRATVTKPLF
-216 RARSR
+216 RERSR
-221 KLGELNSFV
+221 KLGELNSMV

-248 TTARFD
+248 SIEKFD
-254 EINEEAVEAYYQSEY
+254 VINEEAVEAYYQSEY

-291 FGALLFCSG
+291 FGALLFCAG
-300 ALSIGAISSF
+300 QMTIGSISSF
-310 VLYSRRF
+310 ILYSRKF

-326 VFSELQSALAAA
+326 VFAELQSALAAA
-338 ERVFALIDE
+338 ERIFALIDE
-347 PAEPDDPPAARP
+347 PIEAEDAPDARA
-359 LGDVSG
+359 LDDVDG
-365 HVQMQQVN
+365 HVELKHVT
-373 FGYDPGQIIL
+373 FGYEPGQPIL
-383 KDFSVDAQPGRLI
+383 HDFCVDAKPGRLI

-415 FYDAQSGEILVDGA
+415 FYDAQQGDIRVDGNDVHA
-429 NIHGITRDSL
+429 LTRDSL
-439 RAAYAMVLQETWLF
+439 RASYAMVLQETWLF
-453 HGTVYDNL
+453 HGTVYENL
-461 RYGNPNAT
+461 IYGNEHAT

-487 RLPQGYDTVLT
+487 RLPQGYDTLLT

-516 AMLLKSRMVI
+516 AMLLNSRMVI

-539 KLIQKAMRELMAGKT
+539 KLIQKAMRNLMAGKT

-579 VERGTHT
+579 VEHGTHQE
-586 SLMQSRGFYYRMYRA
+586 LMARKGFYYNMYRA

>member
-1 MNTPSKNASSA
+1 MTQKNDAQRARKPRNTK
-12 SRPAPGGAK
+12 
-21 RGEVRAK
+21 
-28 NVRGTIL
+28 GTIL
-35 RLLETMTRD
+35 RLMQTMMHD
-44 RALFALAIALTL
+44 YALFILALALTL
-56 LGNLV
+56 VGNLLALV
-61 GLAGPRLAGEAI
+61 GPSLAGEAI
-73 DAIGPDGSIL
+73 DAIGAPGGIA
-83 WQTVLAKCLLMLAC
+83 WEIIIRKCVLMLIC
-97 YAASAALSYALSLL
+97 YALSAVLTYLLSLL

-118 VVYRMRRQAFDRL
+118 VVYRMREQAFDRL
-131 MRLPVRFYDEHPS
+131 MRMPVGYYDRHPS
-144 GDIISRISYDIDTV
+144 GDIISRISYDVDTV

-165 IVQLLSTV
+165 IVQILSTI
-173 VTVAG
+173 VTVVG
-178 SLGFMISISPRL
+178 SLGFMIAISPKL
-190 LLVFVVTVPLSLY
+190 LTVFCVTVPLSIY
-203 AGRRRAIVTKPLF
+203 AARRRATVTKPLF
-216 RARSR
+216 RERSR
-221 KLGELNSFV
+221 KLGELNSMV

-248 TTARFD
+248 SIEKFD
-254 EINEEAVEAYYQSEY
+254 VINEEAVEAYYQSEY

-291 FGALLFCSG
+291 FGALLFCAG
-300 ALSIGAISSF
+300 QMTIGSISSF
-310 VLYSRRF
+310 ILYSRKF

-326 VFSELQSALAAA
+326 VFAELQSALAAA
-338 ERVFALIDE
+338 ERIFALIDE
-347 PAEPDDPPAARP
+347 PIETEDAPDAHALD
-359 LGDVSG
+359 DVDG
-365 HVQMQQVN
+365 HVELEHVT
-373 FGYDPGQIIL
+373 FGYEPGQPIL
-383 KDFSVDAQPGRLI
+383 HDFCVDAKPGRLI

-415 FYDAQSGEILVDGA
+415 FYDAQQGDIRVDGNDVHA
-429 NIHGITRDSL
+429 LTRDSL
-439 RAAYAMVLQETWLF
+439 RASYAMVLQETWLF
-453 HGTVYDNL
+453 HGTVYENL
-461 RYGNPNAT
+461 IYGNEHAT

-487 RLPQGYDTVLT
+487 RLPQGYDTLLT

-516 AMLLKSRMVI
+516 AMLLNSRMVI

-539 KLIQKAMRELMAGKT
+539 KLIQKAMRNLMAGKT

-579 VERGTHT
+579 VEHGTHQE
-586 SLMQSRGFYYRMYRA
+586 LMARKGFYYNMYRA

>member
-1 MNTPSKNASSA
+1 MNKSNTSGAQSARKPRNA
-12 SRPAPGGAK
+12 K
-21 RGEVRAK
+21 
-28 NVRGTIL
+28 GTIL
-35 RLLETMTRD
+35 RLFQTMLHE
-44 RALFALAIALTL
+44 RALFVLALGLTL
-56 LGNLV
+56 AGNLLGLV
-61 GLAGPRLAGEAI
+61 GPSLAGEAI
-73 DAIGPDGSIL
+73 DAIGAPGGIT
-83 WQTVLAKCLLMLAC
+83 WNVIARKCALMLAC
-97 YAASAALSYALSLL
+97 YAGSALLSYLLSLL

-118 VVYRMRRQAFDRL
+118 VVYRMREQAFDRL
-131 MRLPVRFYDEHPS
+131 MRLPVGFYDRNPS
-144 GDIISRISYDIDTV
+144 GDIISRISYDVDTV

-165 IVQLLSTV
+165 IVQILSTV
-173 VTVAG
+173 VTVVG
-178 SLGFMISISPRL
+178 SLGFMVAISPKL
-190 LLVFVVTVPLSLY
+190 LLVFCVTVPLSFY
-203 AGRRRAIVTKPLF
+203 AARRRATVTKPLF

-221 KLGELNSFV
+221 KLGELNSLV

-248 TTARFD
+248 TIDKFD
-254 EINEEAVEAYYQSEY
+254 AINEEAVEAYYRSEY

-291 FGALLFCSG
+291 FGALLFCAG
-300 ALSIGAISSF
+300 QMTIGSISSF
-310 VLYSRRF
+310 ILYSRKF

-326 VFSELQSALAAA
+326 VFAELQSALAAA

-347 PAEPDDPPAARP
+347 PIEPEDAPDARA
-359 LGDVSG
+359 LTQVEG
-365 HVQMQQVN
+365 HVELDHVT
-373 FGYDPGQIIL
+373 FGYEENQPIL
-383 KDFSVDAQPGRLI
+383 RDFCVDAKPGRLI

-415 FYDAQSGEILVDGA
+415 FYDAQQGCIRVDGSDV
-429 NIHGITRDSL
+429 HELTRDSL
-439 RAAYAMVLQETWLF
+439 RAAYAMVLQDTWLF
-453 HGTVYDNL
+453 HGTVYENL
-461 RYGNPNAT
+461 AYGNDRAT
-469 REQVIAA
+469 REQVVAA

-487 RLPQGYDTVLT
+487 RLPQGYDTLLT

-516 AMLLKSRMVI
+516 AMLLDSRMVI

-539 KLIQKAMRELMAGKT
+539 KLIQKAMRRLMAGKT

-565 ESADEILVVDHGEI
+565 ESADEILVVNHGEI
-579 VERGTHT
+579 VEHGTHQK
-586 SLMQSRGFYYRMYRA
+586 LMEKQGFYYNMYRA

>member
-1 MNTPSKNASSA
+1 MNKSNTSGAQSARKPRNA
-12 SRPAPGGAK
+12 K
-21 RGEVRAK
+21 
-28 NVRGTIL
+28 GTIL
-35 RLLETMTRD
+35 RLFQTMLHE
-44 RALFALAIALTL
+44 RALFVLALGLTL
-56 LGNLV
+56 AGNLLGLV
-61 GLAGPRLAGEAI
+61 GPSLAGEAI
-73 DAIGPDGSIL
+73 DAIGAPGGIA
-83 WQTVLAKCLLMLAC
+83 WNVIARKCALMLAC
-97 YAASAALSYALSLL
+97 YAGSALLSYLLSLL

-118 VVYRMRRQAFDRL
+118 VVYRMREQAFDRL
-131 MRLPVRFYDEHPS
+131 MRLPVGFYDRNPS
-144 GDIISRISYDIDTV
+144 GDIISRISYDVDTV

-165 IVQLLSTV
+165 IVQILSTV
-173 VTVAG
+173 VTVVG
-178 SLGFMISISPRL
+178 SLGFMVAISPKL
-190 LLVFVVTVPLSLY
+190 LLVFCVTVPLSFY
-203 AGRRRAIVTKPLF
+203 AARRRATVTKPLF

-221 KLGELNSFV
+221 KLGELNSLV

-248 TTARFD
+248 TIDKFD
-254 EINEEAVEAYYQSEY
+254 AINEEAVEAYYRSEY

-291 FGALLFCSG
+291 FGALLFCAG
-300 ALSIGAISSF
+300 QMTIGSISSF
-310 VLYSRRF
+310 ILYSRKF

-326 VFSELQSALAAA
+326 VFAELQSALAAA

-347 PAEPDDPPAARP
+347 PIEPEDAPDARA
-359 LGDVSG
+359 LTQVEG
-365 HVQMQQVN
+365 HVELDHVT
-373 FGYDPGQIIL
+373 FGYEENQPIL
-383 KDFSVDAQPGRLI
+383 RDFCVDAKPGRLI

-415 FYDAQSGEILVDGA
+415 FYDAQQGCIRVDGSDV
-429 NIHGITRDSL
+429 HELTRDSL
-439 RAAYAMVLQETWLF
+439 RAAYAMVLQDTWLF
-453 HGTVYDNL
+453 HGTVYENL
-461 RYGNPNAT
+461 AYGNDRAT
-469 REQVIAA
+469 REQVVAA

-487 RLPQGYDTVLT
+487 RLPQGYDTLLT

-516 AMLLKSRMVI
+516 AMLLDSRMVI

-539 KLIQKAMRELMAGKT
+539 KLIQKAMRRLMAGKT

-565 ESADEILVVDHGEI
+565 ESADEILVVNHGEI
-579 VERGTHT
+579 VEHGTHQK
-586 SLMQSRGFYYRMYRA
+586 LMEKQGFYYNMYRA

>member
-1 MNTPSKNASSA
+1 MNKSNNTSGAQSARKPRNA
-12 SRPAPGGAK
+12 K
-21 RGEVRAK
+21 
-28 NVRGTIL
+28 GTIL
-35 RLLETMTRD
+35 RLFQTMLHE
-44 RALFALAIALTL
+44 RALFVLALGLTL
-56 LGNLV
+56 AGNLLGLV
-61 GLAGPRLAGEAI
+61 GPSLAGEAI
-73 DAIGPDGSIL
+73 DAIGAPGGIAWDVI
-83 WQTVLAKCLLMLAC
+83 ARKCALMLAC
-97 YAASAALSYALSLL
+97 YAGSALLSYLLSLL

-118 VVYRMRRQAFDRL
+118 VVYRMREQAFDRL
-131 MRLPVRFYDEHPS
+131 MRLPVGFYDRNPS
-144 GDIISRISYDIDTV
+144 GDIISRISYDVDTV

-165 IVQLLSTV
+165 IVQILSTV
-173 VTVAG
+173 VTVVG
-178 SLGFMISISPRL
+178 SLGFMVAISPKL
-190 LLVFVVTVPLSLY
+190 LLVFCVTVPLSFY
-203 AGRRRAIVTKPLF
+203 AARRRATVTKPLF

-221 KLGELNSFV
+221 KLGELNSLV

-248 TTARFD
+248 TIDKFD
-254 EINEEAVEAYYQSEY
+254 AINEEAVEAYYQSEY

-291 FGALLFCSG
+291 FGALLFCAG
-300 ALSIGAISSF
+300 QMTIGSISSF
-310 VLYSRRF
+310 ILYSRKF

-326 VFSELQSALAAA
+326 VFAELQSALAAA

-347 PAEPDDPPAARP
+347 PIEPEDAPDARA
-359 LGDVSG
+359 LTQVEG
-365 HVQMQQVN
+365 HVELDHVT
-373 FGYDPGQIIL
+373 FGYEENQPIL
-383 KDFSVDAQPGRLI
+383 RDFCVDAKPGRLI

-415 FYDAQSGEILVDGA
+415 FYDAQQGCIRVDGSDV
-429 NIHGITRDSL
+429 HELTRDSL
-439 RAAYAMVLQETWLF
+439 RAAYAMVLQDTWLF
-453 HGTVYDNL
+453 HGTVYENL
-461 RYGNPNAT
+461 AYGNDRAT
-469 REQVIAA
+469 REQVVAA

-487 RLPQGYDTVLT
+487 RLPQGYDTLLT

-516 AMLLKSRMVI
+516 AMLLDSRMVI

-539 KLIQKAMRELMAGKT
+539 KLIQKAMRRLMAGKT

-565 ESADEILVVDHGEI
+565 ESADEILVVNHGEI
-579 VERGTHT
+579 VEHGTHQA
-586 SLMQSRGFYYRMYRA
+586 LMEKQGFYYNMYRA

>member
-1 MNTPSKNASSA
+1 MNKSNTSGAQSARKPRNA
-12 SRPAPGGAK
+12 K
-21 RGEVRAK
+21 
-28 NVRGTIL
+28 GTIL
-35 RLLETMTRD
+35 RLFQTMLHE
-44 RALFALAIALTL
+44 RALFVLALGLTL
-56 LGNLV
+56 AGNLLGLV
-61 GLAGPRLAGEAI
+61 GPSLAGEAI
-73 DAIGPDGSIL
+73 DAIGAPGGIA
-83 WQTVLAKCLLMLAC
+83 WNVIARKCALMLAC
-97 YAASAALSYALSLL
+97 YAGSALLSYLLSLL

-118 VVYRMRRQAFDRL
+118 VVYRMREQAFDRL
-131 MRLPVRFYDEHPS
+131 MRLPVGFYDRNPS
-144 GDIISRISYDIDTV
+144 GDIISRISYDVDTV

-165 IVQLLSTV
+165 IVQILSTV
-173 VTVAG
+173 VTVVG
-178 SLGFMISISPRL
+178 SLGFMVAISPKL
-190 LLVFVVTVPLSLY
+190 LLVFCVTVPLSFY
-203 AGRRRAIVTKPLF
+203 AARRRATVTKPLF

-221 KLGELNSFV
+221 KLGELNSMV

-248 TTARFD
+248 TIDKFD
-254 EINEEAVEAYYQSEY
+254 AINEEAVEAYYRSEY

-291 FGALLFCSG
+291 FGALLFCAG
-300 ALSIGAISSF
+300 QMTIGSISSF
-310 VLYSRRF
+310 ILYSRKF

-326 VFSELQSALAAA
+326 VFAELQSALAAA

-347 PAEPDDPPAARP
+347 PIEPEDAPDARA
-359 LGDVSG
+359 LTQVEG
-365 HVQMQQVN
+365 HVELDHVT
-373 FGYDPGQIIL
+373 FGYEENQPIL
-383 KDFSVDAQPGRLI
+383 RDFCVDAKPGRLI

-415 FYDAQSGEILVDGA
+415 FYDAQQGCIRVDGSDV
-429 NIHGITRDSL
+429 HELTRDSL
-439 RAAYAMVLQETWLF
+439 RAAYAMVLQDTWLF
-453 HGTVYDNL
+453 HGTVYENL
-461 RYGNPNAT
+461 AYGNDRAT
-469 REQVIAA
+469 REQVVAA

-487 RLPQGYDTVLT
+487 RLPQGYDTLLT

-516 AMLLKSRMVI
+516 AMLLDSRMVI

-539 KLIQKAMRELMAGKT
+539 KLIQKAMRRLMAGKT

-565 ESADEILVVDHGEI
+565 ESADEILVVNHGEI
-579 VERGTHT
+579 VEHGTHQA
-586 SLMQSRGFYYRMYRA
+586 LMEKQGFYYNMYRA

>member
-1 MNTPSKNASSA
+1 MMRQN
-12 SRPAPGGAK
+12 PAQNPAQK
-21 RGEVRAK
+21 PEQNRKPRDTK
-28 NVRGTIL
+28 GTIL
-35 RLLETMTRD
+35 RLFKTMMD
-44 RALFALAIALTL
+44 ARALFLLAVVLTL
-56 LGNLV
+56 SGNMLGLL
-61 GLAGPRLAGEAI
+61 GPQLAGDAI
-73 DAIGPDGSIL
+73 DAIGADGAIQ
-83 WQTVLAKCLLMLAC
+83 WDIVLRKCTLMLFC
-97 YAASAALSYALSLL
+97 YAASAALSYCLTLL

-118 VVYRMRRQAFDRL
+118 VVYRMRQQAFDRL
-131 MRLPVRFYDEHPS
+131 MRLPVSFYDQHPS

-165 IVQLLSTV
+165 IVQILSTI
-173 VTVAG
+173 VTVFG
-178 SLGFMISISPRL
+178 SLGFMIAISPKL
-190 LLVFVVTVPLSLY
+190 LTVFCVTVPLSLY
-203 AGRRRAIVTKPLF
+203 AAKRRATVTKPLF

-221 KLGELNSFV
+221 KLGELNGYV

-243 CREDA
+243 SREDA
-248 TTARFD
+248 TIASFD
-254 EINEEAVEAYYQSEY
+254 TINEEAVEAYYQSEY

-291 FGALLFCSG
+291 FGALLFVG
-300 ALSIGAISSF
+300 GQMSIGNISSF
-310 VLYSRRF
+310 ILYSRRF

-326 VFSELQSALAAA
+326 VYAELQSALAAA

-347 PAEPDDPPAARP
+347 PTEVLDAPHARP
-359 LGDVSG
+359 LTDVQG
-365 HVQMQQVN
+365 HVELEHVN
-373 FGYDPGQIIL
+373 FGYEEGKPIL
-383 KDFSVDAQPGRLI
+383 KDFSVNAKPGRLI

-415 FYDAQSGEILVDGA
+415 FYDAQSGQIRVDETDV
-429 NIHGITRDSL
+429 HDLTRDSL

-453 HGTVYDNL
+453 HGTVYENL
-461 RYGNPNAT
+461 AYGNEHAT
-469 REQVIAA
+469 REEVIAA
-476 AKAAHADGFIR
+476 AKAAHADSFIR

-516 AMLLKSRMVI
+516 AMLLESRMVI
-526 LDEATSNVDTRVE
+526 LDEATSNVDTRIE
-539 KLIQKAMRELMAGKT
+539 KLIQKAMRTLMKGKT

-579 VERGTHT
+579 VEHGTHKE
-586 SLMQSRGFYYRMYRA
+586 LMARRGFYYNMYRA

>member
-1 MNTPSKNASSA
+1 MNKSNTSGAQSARKPRNA
-12 SRPAPGGAK
+12 K
-21 RGEVRAK
+21 
-28 NVRGTIL
+28 GTIL
-35 RLLETMTRD
+35 RLFQTMLHE
-44 RALFALAIALTL
+44 RALFVLALGLTL
-56 LGNLV
+56 AGNLLGLV
-61 GLAGPRLAGEAI
+61 GPSLAGEAI
-73 DAIGPDGSIL
+73 DAIGAPGGIA
-83 WQTVLAKCLLMLAC
+83 WNVIARKCALMLAC
-97 YAASAALSYALSLL
+97 YAGSALLSYLLSLL

-118 VVYRMRRQAFDRL
+118 VVYRMREQAFDRL
-131 MRLPVRFYDEHPS
+131 MRLPVGFYDRNPS
-144 GDIISRISYDIDTV
+144 GDIISRISYDVDTV

-165 IVQLLSTV
+165 IVQILSTV
-173 VTVAG
+173 VTVVG
-178 SLGFMISISPRL
+178 SLGFMVAISPKL
-190 LLVFVVTVPLSLY
+190 LLVFCVTVPLSFY
-203 AGRRRAIVTKPLF
+203 AARRRATVTKPLF

-221 KLGELNSFV
+221 KLGELNSLV

-248 TTARFD
+248 TIDKFD
-254 EINEEAVEAYYQSEY
+254 AINEEAVEAYYQSEY

-291 FGALLFCSG
+291 FGALLFCAG
-300 ALSIGAISSF
+300 QMTIGSISSF
-310 VLYSRRF
+310 ILYSRKF

-326 VFSELQSALAAA
+326 VFAELQSALAAA

-347 PAEPDDPPAARP
+347 PIEPEDAPDARA
-359 LGDVSG
+359 LTQVEG
-365 HVQMQQVN
+365 HVELDHVT
-373 FGYDPGQIIL
+373 FGYEENQPIL
-383 KDFSVDAQPGRLI
+383 RDFCVDAKPGRLI

-415 FYDAQSGEILVDGA
+415 FYDAQQGSIRVDGSDV
-429 NIHGITRDSL
+429 HGLTRDSL
-439 RAAYAMVLQETWLF
+439 RAAYAMVLQDTWLF
-453 HGTVYDNL
+453 HGTVYENL
-461 RYGNPNAT
+461 AYGNDRAT
-469 REQVIAA
+469 REQVVAA

-487 RLPQGYDTVLT
+487 RLPQGYDTLLT

-516 AMLLKSRMVI
+516 AMLLDSRMVI

-539 KLIQKAMRELMAGKT
+539 KLIQKAMRRLMAGKT

-565 ESADEILVVDHGEI
+565 ESADEILVVNHGEI
-579 VERGTHT
+579 VEHGTHQK
-586 SLMQSRGFYYRMYRA
+586 LMEKQGFYYNMYRA

>member
-1 MNTPSKNASSA
+1 MNKSNTSGAQSARKPRNA
-12 SRPAPGGAK
+12 K
-21 RGEVRAK
+21 
-28 NVRGTIL
+28 GTIL
-35 RLLETMTRD
+35 RLFQTMLHE
-44 RALFALAIALTL
+44 RALFVLALGLTL
-56 LGNLV
+56 AGNLLGLV
-61 GLAGPRLAGEAI
+61 GPSLAGEAI
-73 DAIGPDGSIL
+73 DAIGAPGGIA
-83 WQTVLAKCLLMLAC
+83 WNVIARKCALMLAC
-97 YAASAALSYALSLL
+97 YAGSALLSYLLSLL

-118 VVYRMRRQAFDRL
+118 VVYRMREQAFDRL
-131 MRLPVRFYDEHPS
+131 MRLPVGFYDRNPS
-144 GDIISRISYDIDTV
+144 GDIISRISYDVDTV

-165 IVQLLSTV
+165 IVQILSTV
-173 VTVAG
+173 VTVVG
-178 SLGFMISISPRL
+178 SLGFMVAISPKL
-190 LLVFVVTVPLSLY
+190 LLVFCVTVPLSFY
-203 AGRRRAIVTKPLF
+203 AAKRRATVTKPLF

-221 KLGELNSFV
+221 KLGELNSLV

-248 TTARFD
+248 TIDKFD
-254 EINEEAVEAYYQSEY
+254 AINEEAVEAYYQSEY

-291 FGALLFCSG
+291 FGALLFCAG
-300 ALSIGAISSF
+300 QMTIGSISSF
-310 VLYSRRF
+310 ILYSRKF

-326 VFSELQSALAAA
+326 VFAELQSALAAA

-347 PAEPDDPPAARP
+347 PIEPEDAPDARA
-359 LGDVSG
+359 LTQVEG
-365 HVQMQQVN
+365 HVELDHVT
-373 FGYDPGQIIL
+373 FGYEENQPIL
-383 KDFSVDAQPGRLI
+383 RDFCVDAKPGRLI

-415 FYDAQSGEILVDGA
+415 FYDAQQGCIRVDGSDV
-429 NIHGITRDSL
+429 HELTRDSL
-439 RAAYAMVLQETWLF
+439 RAAYAMVLQDTWLF
-453 HGTVYDNL
+453 HGTVYENL
-461 RYGNPNAT
+461 AYGNDRAT
-469 REQVIAA
+469 REQVVAA

-487 RLPQGYDTVLT
+487 RLPQGYDTLLT

-516 AMLLKSRMVI
+516 AMLLDSRMVI

-539 KLIQKAMRELMAGKT
+539 KLIQKAMRRLMAGKT

-565 ESADEILVVDHGEI
+565 ESADEILVVNHGEI
-579 VERGTHT
+579 VEHGTHQK
-586 SLMQSRGFYYRMYRA
+586 LMEKQGFYYNMYRA

>member
-1 MNTPSKNASSA
+1 MPKPNAEQN
-12 SRPAPGGAK
+12 RKPRDTK
-21 RGEVRAK
+21 
-28 NVRGTIL
+28 GTIL
-35 RLLETMTRD
+35 RLFKTMLNARWLFIL
-44 RALFALAIALTL
+44 ALLLTFAGNL
-56 LGNLV
+56 LGL
-61 GLAGPRLAGEAI
+61 LGPQLAGEAI
-73 DAIGPDGSIL
+73 DAISADSGIAWKIIL
-83 WQTVLAKCLLMLAC
+83 RKCALMLLC
-97 YAASAALSYALSLL
+97 YAASAALSYCLTLL

-118 VVYRMRRQAFDRL
+118 VVYRMREMAFDRL
-131 MRLPVRFYDEHPS
+131 MRLPVSFYDQHPS

-165 IVQLLSTV
+165 IVQILSTV

-178 SLGFMISISPRL
+178 SLGFMIAISPQL
-190 LLVFVVTVPLSLY
+190 LTVFCVTVPISLY
-203 AGRRRAIVTKPLF
+203 AAKRRATVTKPLF

-221 KLGELNSFV
+221 KLGELNSYV

-243 CREDA
+243 CREAAAIDS
-248 TTARFD
+248 FD
-254 EINEEAVEAYYQSEY
+254 VINEEAVDAYYQSEY
-269 EGSVV
+269 EGSVI

-280 INNLSLALVSV
+280 INNLSLSLVSV
-291 FGALLFCSG
+291 FGALLFVG
-300 ALSIGAISSF
+300 GHLTVGNISSF
-310 VLYSRRF
+310 ILYSRRF

-326 VFSELQSALAAA
+326 VFAELQSALAAA

-347 PAEPDDPPAARP
+347 PTEPEDAPHARA
-359 LGDVSG
+359 LADVRG
-365 HVQMQQVN
+365 HVQMEHVT
-373 FGYDPGQIIL
+373 FGYEEGKPIL
-383 KDFSVDAQPGRLI
+383 RDFSVDAKPGRLI

-415 FYDAQSGEILVDGA
+415 FYDAQSGRIAVDETDV
-429 NIHGITRDSL
+429 HDLTRDSL

-453 HGTVYDNL
+453 HGTVYENL
-461 RYGNPNAT
+461 AYGNEHAT
-469 REQVIAA
+469 REEVIAA
-476 AKAAHADGFIR
+476 AKAARADSFIR

-516 AMLLKSRMVI
+516 AMLLDSRMVI

-539 KLIQKAMRELMAGKT
+539 KLIQQAMRTLMKDKT

-579 VERGTHT
+579 VEHGTHRE
-586 SLMQSRGFYYRMYRA
+586 LMQKQGFYYNMYRA

>member
-1 MNTPSKNASSA
+1 MNKSNTSGAQSARKPRNA
-12 SRPAPGGAK
+12 K
-21 RGEVRAK
+21 
-28 NVRGTIL
+28 GTIL
-35 RLLETMTRD
+35 RLFQTMLHE
-44 RALFALAIALTL
+44 RALFVLALGLTL
-56 LGNLV
+56 AGNLLGLV
-61 GLAGPRLAGEAI
+61 GPSLAGEAI
-73 DAIGPDGSIL
+73 DAIGAPGGIAWDVI
-83 WQTVLAKCLLMLAC
+83 ARKCALMLAC
-97 YAASAALSYALSLL
+97 YAGSALLSYLLSLL

-118 VVYRMRRQAFDRL
+118 VVYRMREQAFDRL
-131 MRLPVRFYDEHPS
+131 MRLPVGFYDRNPS
-144 GDIISRISYDIDTV
+144 GDIISRISYDVDTV

-165 IVQLLSTV
+165 IVQILSTV
-173 VTVAG
+173 VTVVG
-178 SLGFMISISPRL
+178 SLGFMVAISPKL
-190 LLVFVVTVPLSLY
+190 LLVFCVTVPLSFY
-203 AGRRRAIVTKPLF
+203 AARRRATVTKPLF

-221 KLGELNSFV
+221 KLGELNSLV

-248 TTARFD
+248 TIDKFD
-254 EINEEAVEAYYQSEY
+254 AINEEAVEAYYQSEY

-291 FGALLFCSG
+291 FGALLFCAG
-300 ALSIGAISSF
+300 QMTIGSISSF
-310 VLYSRRF
+310 ILYSRKF

-326 VFSELQSALAAA
+326 VFAELQSALAAA

-347 PAEPDDPPAARP
+347 PIEPEDAPDARA
-359 LGDVSG
+359 LTQVKG
-365 HVQMQQVN
+365 HVELDHVT
-373 FGYDPGQIIL
+373 FGYEENQPIL
-383 KDFSVDAQPGRLI
+383 HDFCVDAKPGRLI

-415 FYDAQSGEILVDGA
+415 FYDAQQGSICVDGSDV
-429 NIHGITRDSL
+429 HELTRDSL
-439 RAAYAMVLQETWLF
+439 RAAYAMVLQDTWLF
-453 HGTVYDNL
+453 HGTVYENL
-461 RYGNPNAT
+461 AYGNDHAT
-469 REQVIAA
+469 REQVVAA

-487 RLPQGYDTVLT
+487 RLPQGYDTLLT

-516 AMLLKSRMVI
+516 AMLLDSRMVI

-539 KLIQKAMRELMAGKT
+539 KLIQKAMRRLMAGKT

-565 ESADEILVVDHGEI
+565 ESADEILVVNHGEI
-579 VERGTHT
+579 VEHGTHQE
-586 SLMQSRGFYYRMYRA
+586 LMEKQGFYYNMYRA

>member
-1 MNTPSKNASSA
+1 MNKSNTSGAQSARKPRNA
-12 SRPAPGGAK
+12 K
-21 RGEVRAK
+21 
-28 NVRGTIL
+28 GTIL
-35 RLLETMTRD
+35 RLFQTMLHE
-44 RALFALAIALTL
+44 RALFVLALGLTL
-56 LGNLV
+56 AGNLLGLV
-61 GLAGPRLAGEAI
+61 GPSLAGEAI
-73 DAIGPDGSIL
+73 DAIGAPGGIT
-83 WQTVLAKCLLMLAC
+83 WNVIARKCALMLAC
-97 YAASAALSYALSLL
+97 YAGSALLSYLLSLL

-118 VVYRMRRQAFDRL
+118 VVYRMREQAFDRL
-131 MRLPVRFYDEHPS
+131 MRLPVGFYDRNPS
-144 GDIISRISYDIDTV
+144 GDIISRISYDVDTV

-165 IVQLLSTV
+165 IVQILSTV
-173 VTVAG
+173 VTVVG
-178 SLGFMISISPRL
+178 SLGFMVAISPKL
-190 LLVFVVTVPLSLY
+190 LLVFCVTVPLSFY
-203 AGRRRAIVTKPLF
+203 AARRRATVTKPLF

-221 KLGELNSFV
+221 KLGELNSLV

-248 TTARFD
+248 TIDKFD
-254 EINEEAVEAYYQSEY
+254 AINEEAVEAYYQSEY

-291 FGALLFCSG
+291 FGALLFCAG
-300 ALSIGAISSF
+300 QMTIGSISSF
-310 VLYSRRF
+310 ILYSRKF

-326 VFSELQSALAAA
+326 VFAELQSALAAA

-347 PAEPDDPPAARP
+347 PIEPEDAPDARA
-359 LGDVSG
+359 LTQVEG
-365 HVQMQQVN
+365 HVELDHVT
-373 FGYDPGQIIL
+373 FGYEENQPIL
-383 KDFSVDAQPGRLI
+383 RDFCVDAKPGRLI

-415 FYDAQSGEILVDGA
+415 FYDAQQGCIRVDGSDV
-429 NIHGITRDSL
+429 HGLTRDSL
-439 RAAYAMVLQETWLF
+439 RAAYAMVLQDTWLF
-453 HGTVYDNL
+453 HGTVYENL
-461 RYGNPNAT
+461 AYGNDRAT
-469 REQVIAA
+469 REQVVAA

-487 RLPQGYDTVLT
+487 RLPQGYDTLLT

-516 AMLLKSRMVI
+516 AMLLDSRMVI

-539 KLIQKAMRELMAGKT
+539 KLIQKAMRRLMAGKT

-565 ESADEILVVDHGEI
+565 ESADEILVVNHGEI
-579 VERGTHT
+579 VEHGTHQK
-586 SLMQSRGFYYRMYRA
+586 LMEKQGFYYNMYRA

>member
-1 MNTPSKNASSA
+1 MNKSNTSGAQSARKPRNA
-12 SRPAPGGAK
+12 K
-21 RGEVRAK
+21 
-28 NVRGTIL
+28 GTIL
-35 RLLETMTRD
+35 RLFQTMLHE
-44 RALFALAIALTL
+44 RALFVLALGLTL
-56 LGNLV
+56 AGNLLGLV
-61 GLAGPRLAGEAI
+61 GPSLAGEAI
-73 DAIGPDGSIL
+73 DAIGAPGGIA
-83 WQTVLAKCLLMLAC
+83 WNVIARKCALMLAC
-97 YAASAALSYALSLL
+97 YAGSALLSYLLSLL

-118 VVYRMRRQAFDRL
+118 VVYRMREQAFDRL
-131 MRLPVRFYDEHPS
+131 MRLPVGFYDRNPS
-144 GDIISRISYDIDTV
+144 GDIISRISYDVDTV

-165 IVQLLSTV
+165 IVQILSTV
-173 VTVAG
+173 VTVVG
-178 SLGFMISISPRL
+178 SLGFMVAISPKL
-190 LLVFVVTVPLSLY
+190 LLVFCVTVPLSFY
-203 AGRRRAIVTKPLF
+203 AARRRATVTKPLF
-216 RARSR
+216 RARSH
-221 KLGELNSFV
+221 KLGELNSLV

-248 TTARFD
+248 TIDKFD
-254 EINEEAVEAYYQSEY
+254 AINEEAVEAYYQSEY

-291 FGALLFCSG
+291 FGALLFCAG
-300 ALSIGAISSF
+300 QMTIGSISSF
-310 VLYSRRF
+310 ILYSRKF

-326 VFSELQSALAAA
+326 VFAELQSALAAA

-347 PAEPDDPPAARP
+347 PIEPEDAPDARA
-359 LGDVSG
+359 LTQVEG
-365 HVQMQQVN
+365 HVELDHVT
-373 FGYDPGQIIL
+373 FGYEENQPIL
-383 KDFSVDAQPGRLI
+383 RDFCVDAKPGRLI

-415 FYDAQSGEILVDGA
+415 FYDAQQGCIRVDGSDV
-429 NIHGITRDSL
+429 HELTRDSL
-439 RAAYAMVLQETWLF
+439 RAAYAMVLQDTWLF
-453 HGTVYDNL
+453 HGTVYENL
-461 RYGNPNAT
+461 AYGNDRAT
-469 REQVIAA
+469 REQVVAA

-487 RLPQGYDTVLT
+487 RLPQGYDTLLT

-516 AMLLKSRMVI
+516 AMLLDSRMVI

-539 KLIQKAMRELMAGKT
+539 KLIQQAMRRLMAGKT

-579 VERGTHT
+579 VEHGTHAE
-586 SLMQSRGFYYRMYRA
+586 LMAKQGFYYRMYRA

>member
-1 MNTPSKNASSA
+1 MNKSNNTSGAQSARKPRNA
-12 SRPAPGGAK
+12 K
-21 RGEVRAK
+21 
-28 NVRGTIL
+28 GTIL
-35 RLLETMTRD
+35 RLFQTMLHE
-44 RALFALAIALTL
+44 RALFVLALGLTL
-56 LGNLV
+56 AGNLLGLV
-61 GLAGPRLAGEAI
+61 GPSLAGEAI
-73 DAIGPDGSIL
+73 DAIGAPGGIA
-83 WQTVLAKCLLMLAC
+83 WNVIARKCALMLAC
-97 YAASAALSYALSLL
+97 YAGSALLSYLLSLL

-118 VVYRMRRQAFDRL
+118 VVYRMREQAFDRL
-131 MRLPVRFYDEHPS
+131 MRLPVGFYDRNPS
-144 GDIISRISYDIDTV
+144 GDIISRISYDVDTV

-165 IVQLLSTV
+165 IVQILSTV
-173 VTVAG
+173 VTVVG
-178 SLGFMISISPRL
+178 SLGFMVAISPKL
-190 LLVFVVTVPLSLY
+190 LLVFCVTVPLSFY
-203 AGRRRAIVTKPLF
+203 AARRRATVTKPLF

-221 KLGELNSFV
+221 KLGELNSLV

-248 TTARFD
+248 TIDKFD
-254 EINEEAVEAYYQSEY
+254 AINEEAVEAYYQSEY

-291 FGALLFCSG
+291 FGALLFCAG
-300 ALSIGAISSF
+300 QMTIGSISSF
-310 VLYSRRF
+310 ILYSRKF

-326 VFSELQSALAAA
+326 VFAELQSALAAA

-347 PAEPDDPPAARP
+347 PIEPEDAPDARA
-359 LGDVSG
+359 LTQVEG
-365 HVQMQQVN
+365 HVELDHVT
-373 FGYDPGQIIL
+373 FGYEENQPIL
-383 KDFSVDAQPGRLI
+383 RDFCVDAKPGRLI

-415 FYDAQSGEILVDGA
+415 FYDAQQGCIRVDGSDV
-429 NIHGITRDSL
+429 HELTRDSL
-439 RAAYAMVLQETWLF
+439 RAAYAMVLQDTWLF
-453 HGTVYDNL
+453 HGTVYENL
-461 RYGNPNAT
+461 AYGNDRAT
-469 REQVIAA
+469 REQVVAA

-487 RLPQGYDTVLT
+487 RLPQGYDTLLT

-516 AMLLKSRMVI
+516 AMLLDSRMVI

-539 KLIQKAMRELMAGKT
+539 KLIQKAMRRLMAGKT

-565 ESADEILVVDHGEI
+565 ESADEILVVNHGEI
-579 VERGTHT
+579 VEHGTHQE
-586 SLMQSRGFYYRMYRA
+586 LMEKQGFYYNMYRA

>member
-1 MNTPSKNASSA
+1 MMKNDSKVIRDAQNA
-12 SRPAPGGAK
+12 RKPRNAK
-21 RGEVRAK
+21 
-28 NVRGTIL
+28 GTIL
-35 RLLETMTRD
+35 RLFQTMLHE
-44 RALFALAIALTL
+44 RALFVLALCLTL
-56 LGNLV
+56 AGNLLGLV
-61 GLAGPRLAGEAI
+61 GPSLAGEAI
-73 DAIGPDGSIL
+73 DAIGAPGGIAWDVI
-83 WQTVLAKCLLMLAC
+83 WRKCALMLVC
-97 YAASAALSYALSLL
+97 YAGSALLSYLLSLL

-118 VVYRMRRQAFDRL
+118 VVYRMREQAFDRL
-131 MRLPVRFYDEHPS
+131 MRLPVGFYDRNPS
-144 GDIISRISYDIDTV
+144 GDIISRISYDVDTV

-165 IVQLLSTV
+165 IVQILSTV
-173 VTVAG
+173 VTVVG
-178 SLGFMISISPRL
+178 SLGFMVAISPKL
-190 LLVFVVTVPLSLY
+190 LLVFCVTVPLSFY
-203 AGRRRAIVTKPLF
+203 AAKRRATVTKPLF

-221 KLGELNSFV
+221 KLGELNSLV

-248 TTARFD
+248 TIEKFD
-254 EINEEAVEAYYQSEY
+254 AINEEAVEAYYKSEY

-291 FGALLFCSG
+291 FGALLFCAG
-300 ALSIGAISSF
+300 QMTIGSISSF
-310 VLYSRRF
+310 ILYSRKF

-326 VFSELQSALAAA
+326 VFAELQSALAAA

-347 PAEPDDPPAARP
+347 PQEPVDAPDARA
-359 LGDVSG
+359 LTQVAG
-365 HVQMQQVN
+365 HVELDHVT
-373 FGYDPGQIIL
+373 FGYEENQPIL
-383 KDFSVDAQPGRLI
+383 RDFCVDAQPGRLI

-415 FYDAQSGEILVDGA
+415 FYDAQQGTIRVDGSDVHA
-429 NIHGITRDSL
+429 LTRDSL
-439 RAAYAMVLQETWLF
+439 RAAYAMVLQDTWLF
-453 HGTVYDNL
+453 HGTVYENL
-461 RYGNPNAT
+461 AYGNEHAT

-476 AKAAHADGFIR
+476 AKAAHADSFIR
-487 RLPQGYDTVLT
+487 RLPQGYDTLLT

-516 AMLLKSRMVI
+516 AMLLDSRMVI

-539 KLIQKAMRELMAGKT
+539 KLIQQAMRRLMADKT

-579 VERGTHT
+579 VEHGTHAE
-586 SLMQSRGFYYRMYRA
+586 LMAKQGFYYRMYRA